1 MLSAEIIAI
10 GSELLTPERTDTN
23 SLWLTAKLNEIGI
36 EVKLKTVVGD
46 DSQRLEETIRDAF
59 KRSNVVVTTGG
70 LGPTEDD
77 ITRACAAQAVGREL
91 ILQPQLVEELRS
103 KFARMQRPMPE
114 INQRQAYL
122 IEGAEVL
129 SNPNGSAPGMLFI
142 RAEAETAEQFLVILP
157 GPPREMKPMFENF
170 VLPRLRRKAGEIVVK
185 RRVLRVAGLGESAVD
200 EQIAPIYKQ
209 YENVQTS
216 ILFNRSEIEI
226 WLIAQAKS
234 DSDAQKLLDEVAG
247 KINEKLG
254 AAVFAQRGE
263 LMEEVIA
270 GMLTERKQT
279 LALAESCTGGL
290 IAERLTE
297 IPGSSAFF
305 IEGVIAYANQSKIR
319 MLGVPAELIGKHG
332 AVSAEVAEA
341 MAENLRVEAATDFA
355 ISVTGIAGPDG
366 GTEEKPVGTVFIG
379 YSDKWETTHRRL
391 HLPGDRHLI
400 RWRSSQAAL
409 DLLRRQLIKNKA

>member
-23 SLWLTAKLNEIGI
+23 SLWLTSKLNEIGI
-36 EVKLKTVVGD
+36 AVKLKTVVGD

-59 KRSNVVVTTGG
+59 KRSNVVITTGG

-77 ITRACAAQAVGREL
+77 ITRHCAASAVDREL
-91 ILQPQLVEELRS
+91 VLQPQLVEELRA

-129 SNPNGSAPGMLFI
+129 PNPNGSAPGMLFVNKT
-142 RAEAETAEQFLVILP
+142 AENNEQFLAILP

-170 VLPRLRRKAGEIVVK
+170 VLPRLRQEAGEIVVK

-200 EQIAPIYKQ
+200 EQISPIYKQ

-234 DSDAQKLLDEVAG
+234 EPEVDSLLDEAAG
-247 KINEKLG
+247 KISEKLG
-254 AAVFAQRGE
+254 AAVFAQNGE

-270 GMLTERKQT
+270 KMLTENGQT
-279 LALAESCTGGL
+279 LAIAESCTGGL
-290 IAERLTE
+290 ISERLTE
-297 IPGSSAFF
+297 IPGSSRFF
-305 IEGVIAYANQSKIR
+305 IEGITAYANQSKIR
-319 MLGVPAELIGKHG
+319 VLDVPAELIEKHG
-332 AVSAEVAEA
+332 AVSGEVAEA
-341 MAENLRVEAATDFA
+341 MAKNLRAQAETDFA
-355 ISVTGIAGPDG
+355 ISVTGIAGPSG

-379 YSDKWETTHRRL
+379 YAEAHEATHRRL

-409 DLLRRQLIKNKA
+409 DLLRRKLIKNAF